1 MGSVRNYKSPVL
13 ISAGG
18 GSCILTRDIIGIF
31 DLDSS
36 TQSPVTRDFLRRM
49 EEDERIETLPG
60 SFPRSAVLCAFP
72 LARGLSSDEGRITI
86 SPVTSGKLGER
97 AGKI

>member
-1 MGSVRNYKSPVL
+1 MASIRNYKSPVL
-13 ISAGG
+13 IHAGG

-36 TQSPVTRDFLRRM
+36 TTSATTRELLRRM
-49 EEDERIETLPG
+49 EEDGRVETLPG

-72 LARGLSSDEGRITI
+72 LARGLSRDEGRITI
-86 SPVTSGKLGER
+86 SPVTSGKLAQR
-97 AGKI
+97 AGK